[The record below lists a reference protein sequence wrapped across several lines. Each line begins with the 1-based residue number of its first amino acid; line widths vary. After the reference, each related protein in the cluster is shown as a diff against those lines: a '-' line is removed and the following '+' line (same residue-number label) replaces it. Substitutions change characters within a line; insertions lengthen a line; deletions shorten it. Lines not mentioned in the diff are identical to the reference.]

1 MTVNHEDFLTGLS
14 VIKKITKN
22 LPCSDMRVLRSLFK
36 YLGENMRGPV
46 SQWCMEM
53 MDKRRLAGHPIEKR
67 HVWWR
72 ENEWQKQASL
82 VLVIQMGKSELK
94 SGP

>member
-53 MDKRRLAGHPIEKR
+53 MDKRRLAGHPMEQCSI
-67 HVWWR
+67 WW
-72 ENEWQKQASL
+72 EIDHWEQNKPASL
-82 VLVIQMGKSELK
+82 IMATDSGGSE
-94 SGP
+94 